1 MEVSHIDIIY
11 GRVLHVKHKIRLMAY
26 SLDFSDDAEGSYET
40 AIRSDWKFN
49 YLAEKE
55 GVIP

>member
-1 MEVSHIDIIY
+1 
-11 GRVLHVKHKIRLMAY
+11 MAY